1 MITKK
6 KQSFIYRRI
15 TSTGAAEFLAASNLA
30 VKEQRITSA
39 ITCQLNVILDRDPV
53 FVQQFFLKVFFFRLT
68 DLLIYK
74 AERNT
79 GPETGICSISFG
91 LDT

>member
-1 MITKK
+1 MRVTPEVTIHIHNNNEKK

-53 FVQQFFLKVFFFRLT
+53 FVQQFFQYIFIQIEDDIHNSV
-68 DLLIYK
+68 
-74 AERNT
+74 
-79 GPETGICSISFG
+79 
-91 LDT
+91 